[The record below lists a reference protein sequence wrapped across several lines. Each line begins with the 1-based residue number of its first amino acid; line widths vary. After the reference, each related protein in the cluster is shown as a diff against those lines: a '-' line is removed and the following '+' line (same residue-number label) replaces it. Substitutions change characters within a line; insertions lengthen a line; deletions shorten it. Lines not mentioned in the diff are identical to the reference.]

1 MKNISLKMTI
11 IASVIVFILSFGVTY
26 AISVWSSGN
35 TLISGTTKCFMID
48 YEKGQDI
55 NFTDGLVAQTS
66 FDKDNSVSTTL
77 SIARNEDCDLCGT
90 GSIKVNITSS
100 IDLSSGALS
109 YKIFDSKEKNI
120 TTGPI
125 TSTGTTEIYKDF
137 DITSRSPLKFI
148 IECKKISCIFIPATL
163 Y

>member
-1 MKNISLKMTI
+1 
-11 IASVIVFILSFGVTY
+11 
-26 AISVWSSGN
+26 
-35 TLISGTTKCFMID
+35 MID

-120 TTGPI
+120 TTGSI

-148 IECKKISCIFIPATL
+148 IYFYLDSVF
-163 Y
+163 